1 MNLKTRLSLAAAVAT
16 VALLPFTPAV
26 AADTYSVDAV
36 HSEASF
42 QIRHLVGKV
51 RGHFADFKG
60 TVQIDQA
67 KPGASS
73 VEFSIKA
80 ATIDTGVADRDKHLR
95 SADFFDVE
103 KFPEITFKSTK
114 IAPVGKDRYDV
125 TGTFSMHGVTKTVT
139 LPVSFLGFGKDP
151 WGNDRAGFE
160 VTTTLNRKDYGI
172 VWNKTLDAGGVML
185 GEDVAVT
192 ITLETIKKKDKP
204 GG

>member
-1 MNLKTRLSLAAAVAT
+1 MNLKTRLSLAAAVAA

-26 AADTYSVDAV
+26 AADTYSVDPV

-67 KPGASS
+67 KPEASS
-73 VEFSIKA
+73 VEFSMKA

-114 IAPVGKDRYDV
+114 IAPAGKDRYDV

>member
-114 IAPVGKDRYDV
+114 IAPAAKDRYDV